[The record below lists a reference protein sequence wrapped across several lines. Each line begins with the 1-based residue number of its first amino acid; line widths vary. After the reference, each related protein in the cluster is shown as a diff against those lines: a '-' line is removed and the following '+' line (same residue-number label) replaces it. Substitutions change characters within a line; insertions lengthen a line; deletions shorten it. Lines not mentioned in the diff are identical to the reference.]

1 MTTSDAEAIRAE
13 LAETR
18 DRLARRDADVAA
30 AADAGLS
37 KTEIAQLTGLS
48 RQHIYDVLAR
58 HAERQKVASD
68 AAVTEVEAM
77 WELGQVI
84 EDRWGLRWR
93 GDWAVVDS
101 KSNGWQ
107 CRSVGLRIW
116 RSHEKMAERGPL
128 KKIRL
133 DEVFAG
139 PLGSEKQ
146 KTAVAARK
154 AGEAEDAA
162 FVVEPH
168 EDPEPL
174 IRPPAWLA

>member
-1 MTTSDAEAIRAE
+1 MTTSDAAALRAE

-58 HAERQKVASD
+58 HAERQNVASN
-68 AAVTEVEAM
+68 AAVAEIEAM
-77 WELGQVI
+77 WAIGQVV

-93 GDWAVVDS
+93 GDWAVES
-101 KSNGWQ
+101 KANGWL

-146 KTAVAARK
+146 KAATAARK

-162 FVVEPH
+162 IAVEPH
-168 EDPEPL
+168 EDPEL
-174 IRPPAWLA
+174 